1 MGVTKSA
8 ILFMIL
14 GIFFVFSTP
23 DASAQMF
30 NQPFTF
36 KYRGGL
42 GGAGSS
48 VGMSTAYRQ
57 LILERE
63 LLGRAAQNPLVR
75 DFSGGLLE
83 VQRGNSGQA
92 FIVSQGSSYIPGSSR
107 RGFAT
112 SGSGLGFAYGLGG
125 GGGDGSYYGL
135 TDTMRATPVYDVMA
149 SWISSI
155 DGRGGLQGAYHPSGA
170 GTMDAWI
177 GQLYLM

>member
-1 MGVTKSA
+1 MGVSKSA
-8 ILFMIL
+8 LLFMIL
-14 GIFFVFSTP
+14 GIVFVFSAT

-30 NQPFTF
+30 NQPYSF

-75 DFSGGLLE
+75 DYTGALLE
-83 VQRGNSGQA
+83 VQRANSGQA
-92 FIVSQGSSYIPGSSR
+92 FIFTQGSSYVPSSSR

-112 SGSGLGFAYGLGG
+112 SGSGLGFAYGLGSSG
-125 GGGDGSYYGL
+125 SSSSYYGL
-135 TDTMRATPVYDVMA
+135 NDTMRATPVYDVMA
-149 SWISSI
+149 AWITSI

-170 GTMDAWI
+170 GSMDAWI
-177 GQLYLM
+177 GQLHLL

>member
-8 ILFMIL
+8 VLFMML
-14 GIFFVFSTP
+14 GVFFVFSAP

-30 NQPFTF
+30 NQPYSF
-36 KYRGGL
+36 KSRGGM
-42 GGAGSS
+42 GGIGSS

-63 LLGRAAQNPLVR
+63 LLNRAARNPLVR
-75 DFSGGLLE
+75 DYTGALLE
-83 VQRGNSGQA
+83 VQRANSGQA
-92 FIVSQGSSYIPGSSR
+92 FIASQGSSYIPGSSS

-112 SGSGLGFAYGLGG
+112 SGSGLGFAYGLGVSG
-125 GGGDGSYYGL
+125 SGDSYYGL

-149 SWISSI
+149 SWITSI

-170 GTMDAWI
+170 GSMDAWI

>member
-30 NQPFTF
+30 NQPYYLQVSWWFGRRRQF
-36 KYRGGL
+36 RGNEYCL
-42 GGAGSS
+42 SATDPGAGVAGPGRSEP
-48 VGMSTAYRQ
+48 VG
-57 LILERE
+57 EG
-63 LLGRAAQNPLVR
+63 LL
-75 DFSGGLLE
+75 GGLLE

-92 FIVSQGSSYIPGSSR
+92 FIVSQGSSYIPGSSS